1 VRSKTDA
8 QKSKVRSN
16 TRTQKSKS
24 GPNLELTWKH
34 GYVIGVQKQRPK
46 VRIGVDTGAQMSKLK
61 TDTGGDM
68 YKRNLA
74 AYVEAESISTCAVP
88 YSAKYAAWE
97 VVRAVGHD
105 PSRIGYRPSMSLLL
119 EWGKRCELVVTE
131 DTLSIQLRDDR
142 GATTFVATLDRKTMS
157 RAHIQAMADIISR
170 SRNLKIDP
178 NFVAESDRE
187 D

>member
-1 VRSKTDA
+1 MKSNTRT

-16 TRTQKSKS
+16 TRAQKPKVKSNTDAQRSKVMSNTDSQMSKS
-24 GPNLELTWKH
+24 GPNLH
-34 GYVIGVQKQRPK
+34 I
-46 VRIGVDTGAQMSKLK
+46 
-61 TDTGGDM
+61 DTGGAM

-131 DTLSIQLRDDR
+131 DTMSIQLRDDR

-157 RAHIQAMADIISR
+157 RAHIRAVADIISK